1 MNFIKT
7 SFLSGLSTAI
17 SLLARLI
24 STKIVA
30 VYLGTNGMFLMG
42 QLKDFLRLGNTI
54 GSFGIENGIVK
65 YVSEYDNDKSKL
77 SNIIGTSF
85 KINFTSALIFSGLII
100 IFKNQIA
107 DFLQI
112 NFSENFYFLILI
124 FSIISASIHTCFLS
138 IYNGLNKIKLYVL
151 VNIFSNIISAIVL
164 VILVLEMEIIGA
176 FYALA
181 INQIFSLLIN
191 VIFFF
196 IYKPFEIGWVFK
208 KFIYDNLK
216 KLSSFSIMAVVG
228 PTCLIISTFIV
239 RDFIFAEFG
248 SDYAGSWEAMWR
260 ISAIYLLFLIT
271 TFKFYLIPT
280 FSKLDDNELK
290 KEVFK
295 IWKVVIPIII
305 IITAG
310 VYITKDLII
319 NILLSEE
326 FMLMNTIIF
335 FHLLGDIIK
344 INCWVLGNI
353 MISKAD
359 TKSFIFF
366 QIEWSVIFVALTY
379 LFIGKYGFVGVSIS
393 YFITYIIHFSLLNL
407 YFRKLLW
414 INKVLNN

>member
-151 VNIFSNIISAIVL
+151 VNIFSNIISAIIL

-319 NILLSEE
+319 NILLSKE
-326 FMLMNTIIF
+326 FILINAIIF

-414 INKVLNN
+414 MNID

>member
-65 YVSEYDNDKSKL
+65 YVSEYDNDKIKL

-151 VNIFSNIISAIVL
+151 VNIFSNIISAIIL

-208 KFIYDNLK
+208 KFVYDNLK

-326 FMLMNTIIF
+326 FILINTIIF

-353 MISKAD
+353 MISEAD

-366 QIEWSVIFVALTY
+366 QIEWSTIFVILTY
-379 LFIGKYGFVGVSIS
+379 IFIGKYGFVGVSIA
-393 YFITYIIHFSLLNL
+393 YFLTYIVHFSLLNI

-414 INKVLNN
+414 VKD

>member
-208 KFIYDNLK
+208 KFVYDNLK

-326 FMLMNTIIF
+326 FILINTIIF

-414 INKVLNN
+414 INKV

>member
-65 YVSEYDNDKSKL
+65 YVSEYESEKTKL
-77 SNIIGTSF
+77 SDIIGTSF
-85 KINFTSALIFSGLII
+85 KINLASALIFSSLIL
-100 IFKNQIA
+100 IFKNQIS

-151 VNIFSNIISAIVL
+151 VNIFSNIVSAIIL
-164 VILVLEMEIIGA
+164 VILVLEMQIIGA

-191 VIFFF
+191 IILFF
-196 IYKPFEIGWVFK
+196 IYKPFEIRWVFK
-208 KFIYDNLK
+208 EFVYDNLK
-216 KLSSFSIMAVVG
+216 KLSSFSVMAVVG

-239 RDFIFAEFG
+239 RDFIFTEFG

-280 FSKLDDNELK
+280 FSKLNNNELK

-326 FMLMNTIIF
+326 FMLINTIIF
-335 FHLLGDIIK
+335 FHLLGDVIK

-366 QIEWSVIFVALTY
+366 QIEWSVVFVALTY

-414 INKVLNN
+414 TNKD

>member
-151 VNIFSNIISAIVL
+151 VNIFSNIISAIIL

-208 KFIYDNLK
+208 KFVYDNLK

-305 IITAG
+305 IITVG

-326 FMLMNTIIF
+326 FILINTIIF

-414 INKVLNN
+414 INKV

>member
-151 VNIFSNIISAIVL
+151 VNIFSNIISAIIL

-208 KFIYDNLK
+208 KFVYDNLK
-216 KLSSFSIMAVVG
+216 KLSSFSIMAVIG
-228 PTCLIISTFIV
+228 PICLIISTFIV

-305 IITAG
+305 IITVG

-326 FMLMNTIIF
+326 FILINTIIF

-414 INKVLNN
+414 INKV